1 MKRIAAVLTMFLL
14 GCTGSIGSVLEVG
27 GGGGQAPADGTGGA
41 PSTVEVVSVGA
52 GGDPT
57 TGPSTVASSSVAS
70 TGSGMVSK
78 PLACFDEPP
87 PGTPEPPPLVDA
99 TGCPDV
105 VPGAN
110 TVDGRKFLVAVPS
123 NLGPE
128 ENPPVVF
135 LWHWLGGSAQGFFD
149 KAEVQSAVDFYRFI
163 AVAME
168 AKGDVQT
175 KWPFLGIGV
184 SEDRVNQEVKFFD
197 RALACVNKTY
207 GVNRNCVSSVGVS
220 AGALW
225 TQVLASKRGK
235 VLSSFESLSGGEG
248 SQGVRSWGGSEHKM
262 PAMVLWGGKSDNC
275 LGVFS
280 FDTLS
285 KSLEQKLQK
294 QGHFVVE
301 CVHNCGHSVPPFD
314 PLPNSPTTFGVMW
327 EFVLDH
333 PLWLP
338 AGDSPWKQSG
348 FPDGF
353 PEWCGMGVGSAT
365 QRTGV
370 CTEPSGC

>member
-1 MKRIAAVLTMFLL
+1 MNRIAATFFAFLL
-14 GCTGSIGSVLEVG
+14 GCSGTIGSTSELDG
-27 GGGGQAPADGTGGA
+27 GGGMAPVDGAGGSADVSVSVSVGTGGESA
-41 PSTVEVVSVGA
+41 
-52 GGDPT
+52 
-57 TGPSTVASSSVAS
+57 TGPTSGGGENTSSSS
-70 TGSGMVSK
+70 SGGMSR
-78 PLACFDEPP
+78 PLACFDQAPD
-87 PGTPEPPPLVDA
+87 GTPEPPPLVDA

-105 VPGAN
+105 VPGLN
-110 TVDGRKFLVAVPS
+110 TVDGRQFLVAVPS
-123 NLGPE
+123 NLGAD

-135 LWHWLGGSAQGFFD
+135 LWHWLGGSAQGFFN
-149 KAEVQSAVDFYRFI
+149 KAEVQSAVDHYRFI

-168 AKGDVQT
+168 AKGDLPT

-184 SEDRVNQEVKFFD
+184 SEQRMNEDLKFFD
-197 RALACVNKTY
+197 RSLACVNKTY
-207 GVNRNCVSSVGVS
+207 GVNRQCVSSVGVS

-235 VLSSFESLSGGEG
+235 FISSFESLSGGEG

-262 PAMVLWGGKSDNC
+262 PAMVLWGGKTDNC

-280 FDTLS
+280 FETLS
-285 KSLEQKLQK
+285 KSLESKLSN
-294 QGHFVVE
+294 QGHFVLE

-314 PLPNSPTTFGVMW
+314 PLPGSSTTFGVMW

-338 AGDSPWKQSG
+338 AGESPWQQTG
-348 FPDGF
+348 FPEGF

-365 QRTGV
+365 PRSGV